1 MILLKY
7 LKLIDTDLKIIL
19 LDHRNN
25 TRTSCSKLF
34 AALLIMLEIPP

>member
-25 TRTSCSKLF
+25 TRTLLLKTFCSI
-34 AALLIMLEIPP
+34 AHHA